1 MTYKEV
7 STMIKSIGLPYA
19 YYQFPE
25 GTAEAPPFICFYWSE
40 DNDLKADNIN
50 YQKIERLNIELYTD
64 NKDYENEANIETV
77 LTNNSVVWSK
87 SETYIDSE
95 RLYMVLYEA
104 DVIVTQERN

>member
-7 STMIKSIGLPYA
+7 STMVKSIGLPYA

-25 GTAEAPPFICFYWSE
+25 GTAEAPPFICFFWSE
-40 DNDLKADNIN
+40 DNDLKADNLN

>member
-7 STMIKSIGLPYA
+7 STMVKSIGLPYA

-25 GTAEAPPFICFYWSE
+25 GTAEAPPFICFFWSD

-104 DVIVTQERN
+104 DVVVTQERN

>member
-7 STMIKSIGLPYA
+7 STMVKSIGLPYA

>member
-7 STMIKSIGLPYA
+7 STMVKSIGLPYA

-25 GTAEAPPFICFYWSE
+25 GTAEAPPFICFFWSE

-64 NKDYENEANIETV
+64 NKDYENEATIETV

-104 DVIVTQERN
+104 DVIVT

>member
-7 STMIKSIGLPYA
+7 STMVKSIGLPYA

-25 GTAEAPPFICFYWSE
+25 GTAEAPPFICFFWSE

>member
-7 STMIKSIGLPYA
+7 STMVKSIGLPYA

-87 SETYIDSE
+87 SEAYIDSE

>member
-7 STMIKSIGLPYA
+7 STMVKSIGLPYA

-25 GTAEAPPFICFYWSE
+25 GTAEAPPFICFFWSD

>member
-7 STMIKSIGLPYA
+7 STMVKSIGLPYA

-25 GTAEAPPFICFYWSE
+25 GTAEAPPFICFFWSD
-40 DNDLKADNIN
+40 DNDLKADNLN

>member
-7 STMIKSIGLPYA
+7 STMVKSIGLPYA

-104 DVIVTQERN
+104 DVIVTKERN

>member
-7 STMIKSIGLPYA
+7 STMVKSIGLPYA

-87 SETYIDSE
+87 SETYRDSE
-95 RLYMVLYEA
+95 RVYMVLYEA
-104 DVIVTQERN
+104 DVIVTKERN